1 MNKEERFLNMEKNF
15 LMYKSPFSEKHL
27 KFYYNKAGDD
37 EIVNNFI
44 ENNFP
49 KLFSYLINE
58 SEGKKLCPRLFYHG
72 IAYANKKLIVDR
84 KSYTIY
90 NNVLGLEITEHHVN
104 NNNIKILFE
113 NDFMFIRDTA
123 FYDFE
128 IFTPNIEI
136 IDLSMINNEN
146 FKRKALLLNSI

>member
-72 IAYANKKLIVDR
+72 IAYAIKKLIDDR

-90 NNVLGLEITEHHVN
+90 NNVLGLEITEHHVD
-104 NNNIKILFE
+104 NNIKILFE

-123 FYDFE
+123 FYHFE